1 MTILELINAQC
12 RVLGVPEKYAAKI
25 QKLFKIEKDEGIS
38 DYVQMYKDNILPD
51 VQAGESAQS
60 AVQKA
65 IADYEKKHNLKDGK
79 IIEAKKEDKVDT
91 DALSPEIKALI
102 DAQSTQI
109 AALTTAIK
117 GITSTISTSQKQVE
131 AKATFENAK
140 LPAKWFGRIDVN
152 SETPI
157 EDQIKELETEYAELK
172 QSIINDEVE
181 AGDYKPRAGA
191 PKDRTEAEWAKF
203 MDGDGGNA
211 KDSSVA
217 SLGLDN

>member
-51 VQAGESAQS
+51 VQAGESAQ
-60 AVQKA
+60 AAAQKA
-65 IADYEKKHNLKDGK
+65 ITEYEKKHNLKDGK
-79 IIEAKKEDKVDT
+79 VVEAKKDDMVDT
-91 DALSPEIKALI
+91 DTLPPAIKALI
-102 DAQSTQI
+102 DAQSAQI
-109 AALTTAIK
+109 AALTTAVQ
-117 GITSTISTSQKQVE
+117 GVTATISTSQKQGAAKGAFE
-131 AKATFENAK
+131 ASK
-140 LPAKWFGRIDVN
+140 LPAKWLSRIDVN
-152 SETPI
+152 SEI
-157 EDQIKELETEYAELK
+157 SIADQIKDLETEYAELK

-181 AGDYKPRAGA
+181 AGDYKPRAGT